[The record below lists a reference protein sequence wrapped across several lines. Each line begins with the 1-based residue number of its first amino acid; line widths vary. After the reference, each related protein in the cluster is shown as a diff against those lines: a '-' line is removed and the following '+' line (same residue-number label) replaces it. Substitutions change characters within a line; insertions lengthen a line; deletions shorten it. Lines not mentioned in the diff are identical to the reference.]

1 VDEALQE
8 VALLGRR
15 GAPRA
20 LELLVR
26 GEVLAAAD
34 QLDAAL
40 KS

>member
-1 VDEALQE
+1 VHEALQE
-8 VALLGRR
+8 VAFFGRC
-15 GAPRA
+15 GAPGV

-34 QLDAAL
+34 QLDAAF